1 MDALEAAFDA
11 AAEDDEVRVVVLRG
25 SGRAFCAGY
34 DLNQDAEEGTKDAAE
49 WHRELDRDTK
59 RLLRILENPKPV
71 IASVHSYCLAGG
83 TDLMLACDLAVASDD
98 AVFGYVDIRFGSG
111 VVSMFLPW
119 VVGVR
124 AAKEL
129 ILTGQDR
136 VPAAEALRI
145 GLVNRVV
152 PRDELE
158 GATMALADEIAK
170 NEPFVV
176 RTMKASINRVWQ
188 TRRPPGGARR
198 QHGAG
203 RDDRDGQP
211 ARPGRV
217 PPDHPRGGS
226 EGRDRLARRAV
237 PEHRVIY
244 GLAAA
249 LGWGLSDLWA
259 AISGRRIGSGR
270 TVVVAQVAA
279 GVVVT
284 LLVLIVRPDLSGI
297 PTVAPWLI
305 PNAFLGAAAF
315 ATLYKG
321 LQLGPIAVVSPVL
334 ASYAVVP
341 VLLSVVLLG
350 ETLGG
355 LQVVGVAV
363 TIAGAALT
371 STDPKALRAG
381 TRTKPA
387 GLPWAIVSTLLFGVA
402 TYVMGWAAKEAGF
415 LPSLWFGRL
424 TMMTV
429 FLLAALVLWLRS
441 RSAGEVRDPVSP
453 SMLRLAVLVGVMELV
468 GTIAYA
474 RGAEVGL
481 VSIVTAASAT
491 YPLIPVFGGV
501 VLLHERPVPTQYL
514 GIAMVIGGLLLL
526 GVA

>member
-1 MDALEAAFDA
+1 MA
-11 AAEDDEVRVVVLRG
+11 
-25 SGRAFCAGY
+25 
-34 DLNQDAEEGTKDAAE
+34 
-49 WHRELDRDTK
+49 
-59 RLLRILENPKPV
+59 RL
-71 IASVHSYCLAGG
+71 
-83 TDLMLACDLAVASDD
+83 
-98 AVFGYVDIRFGSG
+98 
-111 VVSMFLPW
+111 
-119 VVGVR
+119 
-124 AAKEL
+124 
-129 ILTGQDR
+129 
-136 VPAAEALRI
+136 
-145 GLVNRVV
+145 
-152 PRDELE
+152 
-158 GATMALADEIAK
+158 
-170 NEPFVV
+170 
-176 RTMKASINRVWQ
+176 
-188 TRRPPGGARR
+188 
-198 QHGAG
+198 
-203 RDDRDGQP
+203 
-211 ARPGRV
+211 
-217 PPDHPRGGS
+217 
-226 EGRDRLARRAV
+226 AV

-244 GLAAA
+244 GLVAA

-259 AISGRRIGSGR
+259 AMSGRRIGSGR
-270 TVVVAQVAA
+270 TVVVAQVAVA
-279 GVVVT
+279 VVISV
-284 LLVLIVRPDLSGI
+284 LVLIVRPDLSGI
-297 PTVAPWLI
+297 PAVAPWLV

-341 VLLSVVLLG
+341 VLLSVILLG

-355 LQVVGVAV
+355 WEVVGVLV

-424 TMMTV
+424 TMTGV
-429 FLLAALVLWLRS
+429 FLIAALVLWVRS
-441 RSAGEVRDPVSP
+441 RSTGEARDPVAP

-468 GTIAYA
+468 GTISYA

-491 YPLIPVFGGV
+491 YPLIPVLGGV

>member
-1 MDALEAAFDA
+1 
-11 AAEDDEVRVVVLRG
+11 
-25 SGRAFCAGY
+25 
-34 DLNQDAEEGTKDAAE
+34 
-49 WHRELDRDTK
+49 
-59 RLLRILENPKPV
+59 
-71 IASVHSYCLAGG
+71 
-83 TDLMLACDLAVASDD
+83 
-98 AVFGYVDIRFGSG
+98 
-111 VVSMFLPW
+111 
-119 VVGVR
+119 
-124 AAKEL
+124 
-129 ILTGQDR
+129 
-136 VPAAEALRI
+136 
-145 GLVNRVV
+145 
-152 PRDELE
+152 
-158 GATMALADEIAK
+158 
-170 NEPFVV
+170 
-176 RTMKASINRVWQ
+176 
-188 TRRPPGGARR
+188 
-198 QHGAG
+198 
-203 RDDRDGQP
+203 
-211 ARPGRV
+211 
-217 PPDHPRGGS
+217 
-226 EGRDRLARRAV
+226 
-237 PEHRVIY
+237 VIY

-259 AISGRRIGSGR
+259 AMSGRRIGSGR
-270 TVVVAQVAA
+270 TVVVAQVAVA
-279 GVVVT
+279 VVISV
-284 LLVLIVRPDLSGI
+284 LVLIVRPDLSGI
-297 PTVAPWLI
+297 PAVAPWLV

-341 VLLSVVLLG
+341 VLLSVILLG

-355 LQVVGVAV
+355 WEVVGVLV

-424 TMMTV
+424 TMTGV
-429 FLLAALVLWLRS
+429 FLIAAFVIWVRARS
-441 RSAGEVRDPVSP
+441 TGEVRDPVAP
-453 SMLRLAVLVGVMELV
+453 SMQRLAVLVGVMELV
-468 GTIAYA
+468 GTISYA

-491 YPLIPVFGGV
+491 YPLIPVLGGV